1 MVTVT
6 KKHQISLALVVVAF
20 ATIMIAG
27 TIAPSTDNLA
37 FAGGNHG
44 KKANFSHGDNHGK
57 KVKVGQSISQACDQ
71 DQRTSAS
78 TSGFLSPPI
87 ASGINAGI
95 CVNANLAGN
104 TANVDNSDN
113 E

>member
-27 TIAPSTDNLA
+27 TFASSTNNLA
-37 FAGGNHG
+37 FAGG
-44 KKANFSHGDNHGK
+44 SHGK

-78 TSGFLSPPI
+78 TSGLLSPPI

-104 TANVDNSDN
+104 TANVDNSDSQ
-113 E
+113 

>member
-27 TIAPSTDNLA
+27 TIALSADSA
-37 FAGGNHG
+37 FA
-44 KKANFSHGDNHGK
+44 KSK
-57 KVKVGQSISQACDQ
+57 KVHVKQSISQACDQ
-71 DQRTSAS
+71 DQRAPVA
-78 TSGFLSPPI
+78 TSGAISPPI
-87 ASGINAGI
+87 LSGINIGA

-104 TANVDNSDN
+104 TANVDNSDSQ
-113 E
+113 